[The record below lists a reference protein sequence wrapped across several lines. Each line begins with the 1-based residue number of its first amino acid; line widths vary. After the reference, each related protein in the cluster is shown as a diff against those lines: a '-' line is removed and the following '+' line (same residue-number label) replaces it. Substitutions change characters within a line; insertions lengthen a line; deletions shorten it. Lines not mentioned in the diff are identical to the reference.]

1 MNPSPPSFTEHPGI
15 TRHRRSF
22 TAPGIT
28 APVITA
34 PVIMVLDI
42 IMVGGGVGEGGG
54 DDRVRGNI
62 NPLCGAGN
70 KLSGIDLVAVIED
83 FRGRDRKGSGGR
95 T

>member
-22 TAPGIT
+22 TAPG
-28 APVITA
+28 ITA

-62 NPLCGAGN
+62 NPLCGAG
-70 KLSGIDLVAVIED
+70 KKQSGIDLVAVIED